1 MNGRGLD
8 IADTDRHPALSAR
21 LSVRAPRCRLTEEAE
36 MEALRTHL
44 RATQA
49 AQRPFLRRLRAS
61 RRRTLKREGSRMP
74 KREVMRESSRVAMQA
89 VLGARARHSMSGLVA
104 SSRRHA
110 AASSLALTGIV
121 AAVGGWFVGLSL
133 FG

>member
-1 MNGRGLD
+1 MNRQGLD

-21 LSVRAPRCRLTEEAE
+21 LDVWALRCRLTEEAE
-36 MEALRTHL
+36 MEALRAHL

-49 AQRPFLRRLRAS
+49 TQRPFLRRLRAS
-61 RRRTLKREGSRMP
+61 RRPTLKRSSSHTP
-74 KREVMRESSRVAMQA
+74 KRGVMGESLRIEIRA
-89 VLGARARHSMSGLVA
+89 VLGARGRLSMSELLA

-110 AASSLALTGIV
+110 ASGSLTLTGIV